1 MSENLPAAPVP
12 TQLDKG
18 SAWTPLRHPTF
29 RMLWLV
35 WLASNICMWA
45 NDVAAAWFMTT
56 LTTSPTLIA
65 LVQTASSSP
74 VFLLGIPS
82 GALADIVD
90 RRRYFMVTQFWI
102 ATNAAVLYAVAATGH
117 LTAYVLL
124 ALVFTNGIGLA
135 MRWPVYAAILPEL
148 VPRGELPAALGL
160 NAVAV
165 NTSRVA
171 GPLIAGAIIAGAGTE
186 YVFALNFVIS
196 IIAGV
201 TLWRWKRETAPSV
214 LPGER
219 FIGAMRMGLQ
229 YVRESQRMRD
239 ALWRSTAFFLHAAAL
254 LALLPLVAK
263 RLGPGEEGSHV
274 FTLLLSSLGLGAIS
288 AATQLPKLRRAWSLD
303 QIAERGSLMQALGTA
318 AVAFAPNAWIAA
330 PFMFIAGIAW
340 IMVANSVTIAA
351 QLALPDWVRAR
362 GMAIYQMSIMGGSAL
377 GAVIFGKLAE
387 LSTVPASLAFAAI
400 SMILFTALTRRHSL
414 EGTEDHTPTH
424 PWDEPVPSIPI
435 ELHEGPIMVTIE
447 YIVDPA
453 RAEEFDS
460 VMAASRGSRLRA
472 GAVSWGLFE
481 DLEKPGRFV
490 EYFACD
496 SWANYLR
503 RFDRF
508 TAYDEELRRRRHS
521 LHIAEGAPTIS
532 RFVARHPTKPGK

>member
-1 MSENLPAAPVP
+1 
-12 TQLDKG
+12 
-18 SAWTPLRHPTF
+18 
-29 RMLWLV
+29 
-35 WLASNICMWA
+35 
-45 NDVAAAWFMTT
+45 
-56 LTTSPTLIA
+56 
-65 LVQTASSSP
+65 

-171 GPLIAGAIIAGAGTE
+171 GPLIAGAIIAAAGTQ
-186 YVFALNFVIS
+186 YVFALNFAIS
-196 IIAGV
+196 IVAGI
-201 TLWRWKRETAPSV
+201 TLWRWRRETAPSV

-219 FIGAMRMGLQ
+219 FIGAMRLGLQ

-263 RLGPGEEGSHV
+263 GLGPGEEGAHV
-274 FTLLLSSLGLGAIS
+274 FTLLLSSLGLGAIA

-303 QIAERGSLMQALGTA
+303 QIAERGSAMQALGTA
-318 AVAFAPNAWIAA
+318 AVAFAPSTWIAA

-351 QLALPDWVRAR
+351 QMALPNWVRAR

-377 GAVIFGKLAE
+377 GAVIFGRLAE

-435 ELHEGPIMVTIE
+435 ELDEGPIMVTIE
-447 YIVDPA
+447 YAVDPA
-453 RAEEFDS
+453 RAGEFDA

-496 SWANYLR
+496 TWADYLR

-508 TAYDEELRRRRHS
+508 TAADEELRRRRHS
-521 LHIAEGAPTIS
+521 LHIAEGAPRIS
-532 RFVARHPTKPGK
+532 RFVARHPKKA